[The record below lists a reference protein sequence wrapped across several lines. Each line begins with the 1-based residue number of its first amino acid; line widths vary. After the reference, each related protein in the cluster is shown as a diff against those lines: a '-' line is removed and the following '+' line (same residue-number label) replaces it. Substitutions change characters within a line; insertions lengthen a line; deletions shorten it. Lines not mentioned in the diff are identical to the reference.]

1 MASTISDV
9 KSQLDEAFRRTEDV
23 NGRLAGALVTIE
35 EAQAIVLAATDG
47 SSHSSVEQLT
57 SALGHTR
64 DSIEEAMSALTSAVE
79 EVRGYSAGL

>member
-9 KSQLDEAFRRTEDV
+9 KSQLDEAFLRTEDV

-35 EAQAIVLAATDG
+35 EAQAIVMAATDG

-64 DSIEEAMSALTSAVE
+64 ERIEEAISALNSAVE